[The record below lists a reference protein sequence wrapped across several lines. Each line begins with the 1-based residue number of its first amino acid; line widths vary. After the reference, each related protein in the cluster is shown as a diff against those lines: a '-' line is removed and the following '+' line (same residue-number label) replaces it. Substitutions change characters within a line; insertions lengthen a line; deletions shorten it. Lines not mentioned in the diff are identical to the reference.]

1 MTDKPEKPTRALAMR
16 AKCHDCCGGYIDGRE
31 DCGSTA
37 CPLYPWMPYASN
49 PPDLTWMDYNPKRV
63 GKVTWEDS
71 GKEMSD
77 EEREAAAKRLAVAR
91 TRFKKKVET
100 FYDDE
105 SSGDEDE

>member
-1 MTDKPEKPTRALAMR
+1 
-16 AKCHDCCGGYIDGRE
+16 
-31 DCGSTA
+31 
-37 CPLYPWMPYASN
+37 MPYAAN